1 VAETPESTVRELLQ
15 AERDCCLRLLPI
27 LEAERAAAACCDV
40 QALLACLRERETVQ
54 AEWQRV
60 AEERRQHVRAAAG
73 ELLTLAQGDAGLIAL
88 IHEIRQYAGLVRRSQ
103 RVNEGVI
110 RAVLAQVDDLLAVA
124 RRERPESRY
133 DAHAALTVP
142 RARAHGGWSA

>member
-1 VAETPESTVRELLQ
+1 MAETPESTVRELLQ

-27 LEAERAAAACCDV
+27 LEAERAAVACCDV

-73 ELLTLAQGDAGLIAL
+73 ELLTLAQMDSW
-88 IHEIRQYAGLVRRSQ
+88 QYQLEVGPTEMSRISLA
-103 RVNEGVI
+103 RV
-110 RAVLAQVDDLLAVA
+110 
-124 RRERPESRY
+124 
-133 DAHAALTVP
+133 VP
-142 RARAHGGWSA
+142 PSWWMSTTGRG